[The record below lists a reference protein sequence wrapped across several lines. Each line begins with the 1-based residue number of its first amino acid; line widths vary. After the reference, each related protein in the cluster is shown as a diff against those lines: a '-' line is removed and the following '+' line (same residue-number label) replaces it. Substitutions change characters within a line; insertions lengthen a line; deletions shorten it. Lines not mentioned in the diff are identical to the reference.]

1 MLLQNPRSQDVF
13 FICPISHVKKL
24 KICGCFGPGDTW
36 MQTELMFF
44 DRTNEGISVSNDLL
58 WSTRTRPWQYIPRS
72 INNWLYVSGR
82 KTSRGSIAPIM
93 FDNLVCLTTTLP
105 TTKLVNNL
113 ALILLVLNPDR
124 MVQKFEEVFF
134 YEPKFVNNWFWN
146 SVVEE
151 NIPPNNIFIQP
162 SKWP

>member
-1 MLLQNPRSQDVF
+1 
-13 FICPISHVKKL
+13 
-24 KICGCFGPGDTW
+24 
-36 MQTELMFF
+36 
-44 DRTNEGISVSNDLL
+44 
-58 WSTRTRPWQYIPRS
+58 
-72 INNWLYVSGR
+72 
-82 KTSRGSIAPIM
+82 M

-151 NIPPNNIFIQP
+151 NIPPKNFHTALEVNLEEDNTIFHIFV
-162 SKWP
+162 KIRVIH

>member
-1 MLLQNPRSQDVF
+1 
-13 FICPISHVKKL
+13 
-24 KICGCFGPGDTW
+24 

-58 WSTRTRPWQYIPRS
+58 CGTRTRPWQYIPRS
-72 INNWLYVSGR
+72 INNWLCWSGR

-124 MVQKFEEVFF
+124 RVQKFEEVFF

-151 NIPPNNIFIQP
+151 NLPPKKFSYSPQSELRRRQHHIPYFFLKSGLSTKNPFKP
-162 SKWP
+162 K